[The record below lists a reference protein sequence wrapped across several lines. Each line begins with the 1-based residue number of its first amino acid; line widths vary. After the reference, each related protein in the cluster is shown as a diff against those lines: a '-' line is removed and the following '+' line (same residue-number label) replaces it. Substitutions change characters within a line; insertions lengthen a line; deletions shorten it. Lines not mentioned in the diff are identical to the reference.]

1 MRDYLVDAI
10 LSLRPKSE
18 FTIKNDDYLTI
29 VWHILEG
36 TPPTK
41 KQVDDEI
48 ARLKAADLTE
58 TENKAAA
65 KSALLARL
73 GMTDDEAKLLLS

>member
-1 MRDYLVDAI
+1 MRDYLTAAI
-10 LSLRPKSE
+10 LLLRPNSE
-18 FTIKNDDYLTI
+18 FTISNDDYTTI

-41 KQVDDEI
+41 KQVDDEM
-48 ARLKAADLTE
+48 ARLKASDLSDM
-58 TENKAAA
+58 ENKAAA